1 VILIKLLLCTILSL
15 LFSVSLL
22 TRCPTALTAPAQ
34 DYTLTIM
41 VGGQLRSAFLH
52 LPADL
57 ELAGKYPLVIGY
69 HCGAG
74 NAQGY
79 IEQSQLFTKGERA
92 GFIVVSPQGTL
103 ILRSGNHR
111 VWNSG
116 HEYEAATKNANDV
129 TFTRMLIEKIT
140 SEYPVDQKRVYAT
153 GFSNGAQMSYRLAL
167 ELSEAIAAIAP
178 MSGGRL
184 AADLRPRR
192 PVPLLHLHGTDD
204 GFYQGGLGVFRLRV
218 DLYFLDTL
226 RLDAPITLP
235 RDT

>member
-1 VILIKLLLCTILSL
+1 
-15 LFSVSLL
+15 
-22 TRCPTALTAPAQ
+22 
-34 DYTLTIM
+34 M

-52 LPADL
+52 LPTDL

-69 HCGAG
+69 HGGAG

-79 IEQSQLFTKGERA
+79 KQSQLFTKGERA